1 MHTKPALITAPSP
14 SCSPP
19 SSFLHIH
26 SLACHSLPCS
36 SFSPSAPSLPC
47 PHCWQRDPCPGAH
60 EEPQSRSCPGD
71 HTPSPCLDPASQ
83 TCPPPSAI
91 RGPETSRVPVGA
103 RRLADSSE
111 LSFWLS
117 EPRFLFRR
125 LGLGLPHWG
134 GAGGGVGMFP
144 GGPPPV
150 GAPTGPGSTRGC
162 GELRF
167 LTALQTSEQ
176 TSCVCLGGADDNG
189 LKLQQKGSRL
199 VFTKAFLRIANRWS
213 RLPGAVPDSPALAVL
228 REPRGDG
235 WLLGIGLASRDDA
248 FPWPCWVQGGRELP
262 RGPSTS
268 RAEPRLWAGARGTA
282 VHHMCWAGPA
292 SCGDLEVLKI
302 IPKK

>member
-36 SFSPSAPSLPC
+36 SFSPSAPSLVALAAGGGTPALVLL
-47 PHCWQRDPCPGAH
+47 PWG
-60 EEPQSRSCPGD
+60 
-71 HTPSPCLDPASQ
+71 PSPCLDPASQ
-83 TCPPPSAI
+83 TCPPPSAT
-91 RGPETSRVPVGA
+91 RGPETSGVPMGA
-103 RRLADSSE
+103 RGLADISE
-111 LSFWLS
+111 LSFWLF
-117 EPRFLFRR
+117 EPHFLFRR
-125 LGLGLPHWG
+125 LGFGLPHWG
-134 GAGGGVGMFP
+134 GAGGGVGTFP

-150 GAPTGPGSTRGC
+150 GAPTGPGRTRGC
-162 GELRF
+162 RELRF

-213 RLPGAVPDSPALAVL
+213 RLPGAVPDSPAPAVL

-235 WLLGIGLASRDDA
+235 WLLGIVLASRDDA
-248 FPWPCWVQGGRELP
+248 FSWLCWELGGRELP

-282 VHHMCWAGPA
+282 VRHMCWAGPA